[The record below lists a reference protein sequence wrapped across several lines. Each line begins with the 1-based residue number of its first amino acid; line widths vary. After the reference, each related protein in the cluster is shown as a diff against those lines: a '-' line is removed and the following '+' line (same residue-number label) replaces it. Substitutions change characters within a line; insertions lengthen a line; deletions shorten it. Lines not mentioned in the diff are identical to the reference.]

1 VRTATP
7 ASSQDSDDGFQTVR
21 SKRQRTIPPTQST
34 QGRASEAP
42 ARRGRPPLRQLRR
55 SMSKAATSP
64 RCLGKVLV
72 TLS

>member
-1 VRTATP
+1 VRSATP

-42 ARRGRPPLRQLRR
+42 ARRGRPP
-55 SMSKAATSP
+55 P
-64 RCLGKVLV
+64 CGN
-72 TLS
+72 